1 MFINN
6 HFCRLVRRCSASSN
20 LKFESVVYN
29 SKHTSLGERDVE
41 VKVAASAIASRGINW
56 TDFDGETLPSS
67 VKVPKLNFF
76 TGIEAA
82 PVLSTFG
89 TVWQSA
95 VRRGNLIKHCTRNS
109 DVRNENLDFL
119 PQEREESLCSVSKST
134 LIMCGSLPIT
144 AISSAETASNVALPA
159 AMVTFLKFAPP
170 IACQFVFLA
179 PLAAMKQFKVDNS
192 TGDVS
197 AIPYAAMT
205 VNGALWVMY
214 GLLKSDPTI
223 ILPNVSG
230 FFFGAYYTYTYGRY
244 TQKSMAPYYGGIVA
258 GIGFCA
264 SVAAMM
270 ENAAAINTIGLFGC
284 GIVAVMFGGPLG
296 AIKTVINDEN
306 TNSLPVAFTVATFVN
321 CVCWSSYGWF
331 VIDDIYVWGPN
342 LAGLSASIAQ
352 LSLYAKYGLPQKR

>member
-1 MFINN
+1 MFINTQ
-6 HFCRLVRRCSASSN
+6 FSRLVRRSSPFQSSFSTVKRVVLQEPGASSN
-20 LKFESVVYN
+20 LKFESVVCN
-29 SKHTSLGERDVE
+29 SKHKSVGERDIG
-41 VKVAASAIASRGINW
+41 VKIAASAIASRGIKW
-56 TDFDGETLPSS
+56 VQFDGE
-67 VKVPKLNFF
+67 
-76 TGIEAA
+76 A
-82 PVLSTFG
+82 LSTFG
-89 TVWQSA
+89 TVWHA
-95 VRRGNLIKHCTRNS
+95 VERGNLIEHCTANS
-109 DVRNENLDFL
+109 DVRNDTFDFL
-119 PQEREESLCSVSKST
+119 PRERGESLCSISNSNLMT
-134 LIMCGSLPIT
+134 CGSLPVI
-144 AISSAETASNVALPA
+144 AISSTETASTVALPA

-179 PLAAMKQFKVDNS
+179 PLAAMKQFKADNS

-244 TQKSMAPYYGGIVA
+244 TQKSMTPYYGGIVA
-258 GIGFCA
+258 GIGFCV

-270 ENAAAINTIGLFGC
+270 ETAAAINTIGLFGC

-352 LSLYAKYGLPQKR
+352 LSLYAKYGLPQKS